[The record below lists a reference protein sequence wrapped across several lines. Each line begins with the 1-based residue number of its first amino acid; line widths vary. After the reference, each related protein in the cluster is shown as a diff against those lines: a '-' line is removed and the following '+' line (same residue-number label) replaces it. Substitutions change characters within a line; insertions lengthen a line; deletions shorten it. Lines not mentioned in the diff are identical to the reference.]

1 MVGLLYHCLSELR
14 IEEDKKEV
22 YMYTAISYIVLAARD
37 GLLGDG
43 SWEAN
48 IEFLHSINEECP
60 LTDCECHYE
69 EGGSKEVLECQ
80 CTSCVEPIEEDY
92 PW

>member
-1 MVGLLYHCLSELR
+1 
-14 IEEDKKEV
+14 
-22 YMYTAISYIVLAARD
+22 MYTAISYIVLAAHD

-43 SWEAN
+43 SREAN
-48 IEFLHSINEECP
+48 VDFLHDIGEECS

-69 EGGSKEVLECQ
+69 EGGSKEFWNGSSWEIW
-80 CTSCVEPIEEDY
+80 EPEEEE

>member
-1 MVGLLYHCLSELR
+1 MS
-14 IEEDKKEV
+14 IN
-22 YMYTAISYIVLAARD
+22 AISYLILAARD

-43 SWEAN
+43 SREAN
-48 IEFLHSINEECP
+48 IDFLHSIGEECS

-69 EGGSKEVLECQ
+69 EGGSKEVMECQ
-80 CTSCVEPIEEDY
+80 CHYAGFTHSCNGELDGVEEEL

>member
-1 MVGLLYHCLSELR
+1 MVGLLYHCLSQLR
-14 IEEDKKEV
+14 IEESKKEV
-22 YMYTAISYIVLAARD
+22 NMYTAISYIVLAARD

-48 IEFLHSINEECP
+48 IDFLHSIGEECS
-60 LTDCECHYE
+60 LTDCGCHYE
-69 EGGSKEVLECQ
+69 EGGSKEIW
-80 CTSCVEPIEEDY
+80 EPEEEEDQ